1 MRYVFED
8 FENSEK
14 EGRGVMRRCLSGKRR
29 EAGGGGGGGRGGHDF
44 RTKCAVL
51 VRSLVRERGVDE
63 YRIIEL

>member
-29 EAGGGGGGGRGGHDF
+29 EAGGGGGEGKRG
-44 RTKCAVL
+44 A
-51 VRSLVRERGVDE
+51 
-63 YRIIEL
+63 